1 IIYTAV
7 TTYTV
12 IIIKFVSKLKTKT
25 IMNISVNRI
34 CRSLAIVTIFIT
46 LTCFNYKTH
55 AYEYWDRKV
64 SQFDSLPVYPED
76 IVFLGNSITDGGH
89 FNELFEMPNIKN
101 RGISSDV
108 INGVAKRIT
117 QVTKGHPKKIFL
129 LIGINDVAQNHSVS
143 TLLKRYE
150 ALVDSIQSQS
160 PESKLYI
167 QSIMPVN
174 HSFKRYKTLYG
185 KDKIITDFNKG
196 LKTMAENKG
205 VTYIDLWPFLADNNG
220 RLKREYTNDGLHLS
234 GAGYKAWTKGID
246 KYVRE

>member
-1 IIYTAV
+1 MTKSSKRISHILALLVLFATLAIYTPH
-7 TTYTV
+7 
-12 IIIKFVSKLKTKT
+12 TK
-25 IMNISVNRI
+25 
-34 CRSLAIVTIFIT
+34 
-46 LTCFNYKTH
+46 

-108 INGVAKRIT
+108 INGVAKRLT
-117 QVTKGHPKKIFL
+117 QVTKGHPAKIFL
-129 LIGINDVAQNHSVS
+129 LIGINDVAQNVS
-143 TLLKRYE
+143 APKLIKKYE
-150 ALVDSIQSQS
+150 DLVDSIISQS
-160 PESKLYI
+160 PETKLYL
-167 QSIMPVN
+167 QSVMPVN

-185 KDKIITDFNKG
+185 KDKVIIDFNKG
-196 LKTMAENKG
+196 IKEIAEKKG
-205 VTYIDLWPFLADNNG
+205 VTYIDLWPMLADSEG
-220 RLKREYTNDGLHLS
+220 RLKRAYTNDGLHLS

>member
-1 IIYTAV
+1 MTKSSKRISNIFALLVLFATLVIYTPH
-7 TTYTV
+7 
-12 IIIKFVSKLKTKT
+12 TK
-25 IMNISVNRI
+25 
-34 CRSLAIVTIFIT
+34 
-46 LTCFNYKTH
+46 

-108 INGVAKRIT
+108 INGVAKRLT
-117 QVTKGHPKKIFL
+117 QVTKGHPAKIFL
-129 LIGINDVAQNHSVS
+129 LIGINDVAQNVS
-143 TLLKRYE
+143 APKLIKKYE
-150 ALVDSIQSQS
+150 DLVDSIISQS
-160 PESKLYI
+160 PETKLYL
-167 QSIMPVN
+167 QSVMPVN

-185 KDKIITDFNKG
+185 KDKVIIEFNKG
-196 LKTMAENKG
+196 IKEIAEKKG
-205 VTYIDLWPFLADNNG
+205 VTYIDLWPMLADSEG
-220 RLKREYTNDGLHLS
+220 RLKRAYTNDGLHLS

>member
-1 IIYTAV
+1 MNKI
-7 TTYTV
+7 
-12 IIIKFVSKLKTKT
+12 SKRIGHIMAILT
-25 IMNISVNRI
+25 IFT
-34 CRSLAIVTIFIT
+34 SLAVFTPHT
-46 LTCFNYKTH
+46 K

-108 INGVAKRIT
+108 INGVAKRLT

-129 LIGINDVAQNHSVS
+129 LIGINDVAQKNITVP

-150 ALVDSIQSQS
+150 SLVDSIIAQT
-160 PESKLYI
+160 PETQLYI
-167 QSIMPVN
+167 QSLMPVN
-174 HSFKRYKTLYG
+174 HTFKRYKTLYG

-196 LKTMAENKG
+196 LKEMAEKKG
-205 VTYIDLWPFLADNNG
+205 VTYIDLWPFLADSNG
-220 RLKREYTNDGLHLS
+220 RLKRQYTNDGLHLS
-234 GAGYKAWTKGID
+234 GAGYKAWTKGIE

>member
-1 IIYTAV
+1 MTKSSKRISNILALLVLFATLAIYTPH
-7 TTYTV
+7 
-12 IIIKFVSKLKTKT
+12 TK
-25 IMNISVNRI
+25 
-34 CRSLAIVTIFIT
+34 
-46 LTCFNYKTH
+46 

-108 INGVAKRIT
+108 IDGVTKRLT
-117 QVTKGHPKKIFL
+117 QVTKGHPAKIFL
-129 LIGINDVAQNHSVS
+129 LIGINDVAQNVS
-143 TLLKRYE
+143 APKLIKKYE
-150 ALVDSIQSQS
+150 DLVDSIISQS
-160 PESKLYI
+160 PETKLYL
-167 QSIMPVN
+167 QSVMPVN

-185 KDKIITDFNKG
+185 KDKVIIDFNKG
-196 LKTMAENKG
+196 IKEIAEKKG
-205 VTYIDLWPFLADNNG
+205 VTYIDLWPMLADSEG
-220 RLKREYTNDGLHLS
+220 RLKRAYTNDGLHLS

>member
-1 IIYTAV
+1 MINSAKCIRRLIAV
-7 TTYTV
+7 ATL
-12 IIIKFVSKLKTKT
+12 I
-25 IMNISVNRI
+25 
-34 CRSLAIVTIFIT
+34 AIFATFIP
-46 LTCFNYKTH
+46 KTH

-108 INGVAKRIT
+108 INGVAKRLK

-129 LIGINDVAQNHSVS
+129 LIGINDVAQNLSVP

-150 ALVDSIQSQS
+150 ALVDSILSQS

-167 QSIMPVN
+167 QSVMPVN
-174 HSFKRYKTLYG
+174 HSFKRYKSLYG

-196 LKTMAENKG
+196 LKSMAQNKG
-205 VTYIDLWPFLADNNG
+205 VTYIDLWPFLADSNG
-220 RLKREYTNDGLHLS
+220 RLKREFTNDGLHLS

>member
-1 IIYTAV
+1 MTKSSKRISNILALLVLFATLAIYTPH
-7 TTYTV
+7 
-12 IIIKFVSKLKTKT
+12 TK
-25 IMNISVNRI
+25 
-34 CRSLAIVTIFIT
+34 
-46 LTCFNYKTH
+46 

-108 INGVAKRIT
+108 INGVAKRLT
-117 QVTKGHPKKIFL
+117 QVTKGHPAKIFL
-129 LIGINDVAQNHSVS
+129 LIGINDVAQNVS
-143 TLLKRYE
+143 APKLIKKYE
-150 ALVDSIQSQS
+150 DLVDSIISQS
-160 PESKLYI
+160 PETKLYL
-167 QSIMPVN
+167 QSVMPVN

-185 KDKIITDFNKG
+185 KDKVIIDFNKG
-196 LKTMAENKG
+196 IKEIAEKKG
-205 VTYIDLWPFLADNNG
+205 VTYIDLWPMLADSEG
-220 RLKREYTNDGLHLS
+220 RLKRAYTNDGLHLS

>member
-1 IIYTAV
+1 MTKSSKRISNILALLVLFATLAIYTPH
-7 TTYTV
+7 
-12 IIIKFVSKLKTKT
+12 TK
-25 IMNISVNRI
+25 
-34 CRSLAIVTIFIT
+34 
-46 LTCFNYKTH
+46 

-108 INGVAKRIT
+108 INGVAKRLT
-117 QVTKGHPKKIFL
+117 QVTKGHPAKIFL
-129 LIGINDVAQNHSVS
+129 LIGINDVAQNVS
-143 TLLKRYE
+143 APKLIKKYE
-150 ALVDSIQSQS
+150 DLVDSIISQS
-160 PESKLYI
+160 PETKLYL
-167 QSIMPVN
+167 QSVMPVN

-185 KDKIITDFNKG
+185 KDKVIIDFNKG
-196 LKTMAENKG
+196 IMGIAEKKG
-205 VTYIDLWPFLADNNG
+205 VTYIDLWPMLADSEG
-220 RLKREYTNDGLHLS
+220 RLKRAYTNDGLHLS

>member
-1 IIYTAV
+1 MTKSSKRISHILALLVLFATLAIYTPH
-7 TTYTV
+7 
-12 IIIKFVSKLKTKT
+12 TK
-25 IMNISVNRI
+25 
-34 CRSLAIVTIFIT
+34 
-46 LTCFNYKTH
+46 

-108 INGVAKRIT
+108 INGVAKRLT
-117 QVTKGHPKKIFL
+117 QVTKGHPAKIFL
-129 LIGINDVAQNHSVS
+129 LIGINDVAQNVS
-143 TLLKRYE
+143 APKLIKKYE
-150 ALVDSIQSQS
+150 DLVDSIISQS
-160 PESKLYI
+160 PETKLYL
-167 QSIMPVN
+167 QSVMPVN

-185 KDKIITDFNKG
+185 KDKVIIDFNKG
-196 LKTMAENKG
+196 IKGIAEKKG
-205 VTYIDLWPFLADNNG
+205 VTYIDLWPMLADSEG
-220 RLKREYTNDGLHLS
+220 RLKRAYTNDGLHLS

>member
-1 IIYTAV
+1 MTKSSKRISNILALLVLFATLAIYTPH
-7 TTYTV
+7 
-12 IIIKFVSKLKTKT
+12 TK
-25 IMNISVNRI
+25 
-34 CRSLAIVTIFIT
+34 
-46 LTCFNYKTH
+46 

-108 INGVAKRIT
+108 IDGVAKRLT
-117 QVTKGHPKKIFL
+117 QVTKGHPAKIFL
-129 LIGINDVAQNHSVS
+129 LIGINDVAQNVS
-143 TLLKRYE
+143 APKLIKKYE
-150 ALVDSIQSQS
+150 DLVDSIISQS
-160 PESKLYI
+160 PETKLYL
-167 QSIMPVN
+167 QSVMPVN

-185 KDKIITDFNKG
+185 KDKVIIDFNKG
-196 LKTMAENKG
+196 IKEIAEKKG
-205 VTYIDLWPFLADNNG
+205 VTYIDLWPMLADSEG
-220 RLKREYTNDGLHLS
+220 RLKRAYTNDGLHLS

>member
-1 IIYTAV
+1 MN
-7 TTYTV
+7 
-12 IIIKFVSKLKTKT
+12 KSSKR
-25 IMNISVNRI
+25 ISQI
-34 CRSLAIVTIFIT
+34 LAIIT
-46 LTCFNYKTH
+46 LFATLATFTPHSK

-108 INGVAKRIT
+108 INGVAKRLT
-117 QVTKGHPKKIFL
+117 QVTKGHPNKIFL
-129 LIGINDVAQNHSVS
+129 LIGINDVAQKNITVP

-150 ALVDSIQSQS
+150 SLVDSIISQT
-160 PESKLYI
+160 PETKLYV
-167 QSIMPVN
+167 QSLMPVN
-174 HSFKRYKTLYG
+174 HTFKRYKTLYG
-185 KDKIITDFNKG
+185 KDQIITDFNKG
-196 LKTMAENKG
+196 IKEMAEKKG
-205 VTYIDLWPFLADNNG
+205 ITYIDLWPFLADSKG

>member
-1 IIYTAV
+1 MTKSSKRISNILALLVLFATLAIYTPH
-7 TTYTV
+7 
-12 IIIKFVSKLKTKT
+12 TK
-25 IMNISVNRI
+25 
-34 CRSLAIVTIFIT
+34 
-46 LTCFNYKTH
+46 

-108 INGVAKRIT
+108 INGVAKRLT
-117 QVTKGHPKKIFL
+117 QVTKGHPAKIFL
-129 LIGINDVAQNHSVS
+129 LIGINDVAQNVS
-143 TLLKRYE
+143 APKLIKKYE
-150 ALVDSIQSQS
+150 DLVDSIISQS
-160 PESKLYI
+160 PETKLYL
-167 QSIMPVN
+167 QSVMPVN

-185 KDKIITDFNKG
+185 KDKVIIDFNKG
-196 LKTMAENKG
+196 IKGIAEKKG
-205 VTYIDLWPFLADNNG
+205 VTYIDLWPMLADSEG
-220 RLKREYTNDGLHLS
+220 RLKRAYTNDGLHLS

>member
-1 IIYTAV
+1 MTKSSKRISNILALLVLFATLAIYTPH
-7 TTYTV
+7 
-12 IIIKFVSKLKTKT
+12 TK
-25 IMNISVNRI
+25 
-34 CRSLAIVTIFIT
+34 
-46 LTCFNYKTH
+46 

-108 INGVAKRIT
+108 IDGVTKRLT
-117 QVTKGHPKKIFL
+117 QVTKGHPAKIFL
-129 LIGINDVAQNHSVS
+129 LIGINDVAQNVS
-143 TLLKRYE
+143 APKLIKKYE
-150 ALVDSIQSQS
+150 DLVDSIISQS
-160 PESKLYI
+160 PETKLYL
-167 QSIMPVN
+167 QSVMPVN

-185 KDKIITDFNKG
+185 KDKVIIDFNKG
-196 LKTMAENKG
+196 IKEIAEKKG
-205 VTYIDLWPFLADNNG
+205 VTYIDLWPMLTDSEG
-220 RLKREYTNDGLHLS
+220 RLKRAYTNDGLHLS

>member
-1 IIYTAV
+1 MTKSSKRISHILALLVLFATLVIYTPH
-7 TTYTV
+7 
-12 IIIKFVSKLKTKT
+12 TK
-25 IMNISVNRI
+25 
-34 CRSLAIVTIFIT
+34 
-46 LTCFNYKTH
+46 

-108 INGVAKRIT
+108 INGVAKRLT
-117 QVTKGHPKKIFL
+117 QVTKGHPAKIFL
-129 LIGINDVAQNHSVS
+129 LIGINDVAQNVS
-143 TLLKRYE
+143 APKLIKKYE
-150 ALVDSIQSQS
+150 DLVDSIISQS
-160 PESKLYI
+160 PETKLYL
-167 QSIMPVN
+167 QSVMPVN

-185 KDKIITDFNKG
+185 KDKVIIDFNKG
-196 LKTMAENKG
+196 IKEIAEKKG
-205 VTYIDLWPFLADNNG
+205 VTYIDLWPMLADSEG
-220 RLKREYTNDGLHLS
+220 RLKRAYTNDGLHLS